1 MSRCLPATV
10 LHRFLHCCLNRRLD
24 RRLHGAR
31 LLLPAILLMPAW
43 AAAHG
48 SADAGAHHGFVAGLL
63 HPFTGLDHLLAMLA
77 VGLWAAQAPRRIWVA
92 PVAFANLMLVGALS
106 QWPAT
111 LSVLIEPLVAA
122 SVLVLGLLLLRRV
135 RWPGLAMVALAGGF
149 ALFHGAAHATE
160 LSGGAAL
167 AGMLCGTLLLQA
179 AGLAIGRRTL
189 VQQAPWAV
197 QATGGAVASVGA
209 LLLVAGWV

>member
-10 LHRFLHCCLNRRLD
+10 LHRLLHRCFNRRL
-24 RRLHGAR
+24 HAAR

-48 SADAGAHHGFVAGLL
+48 SADAGAHHGFVAGFL

-92 PVAFANLMLVGALS
+92 PVAFANLMLVGALT

-135 RWPGLAMVALAGGF
+135 RWPALAMAALAGGF
-149 ALFHGAAHATE
+149 ALFHGAAHAAE

-179 AGLAIGRRTL
+179 AGLAIGRWTH
-189 VQQAPWAV
+189 VQQAPWAMRAM
-197 QATGGAVASVGA
+197 QATGGTVASVGA
-209 LLLVAGWV
+209 LLVVAGWV